1 MNMTAFSAYSAAKK
15 KLVDRG
21 LRSRMLSA
29 IFLLAI
35 GLAWLGSGLFLLAR
49 PESALRK
56 TQWPWT
62 RLPKWGMRL
71 AGVIVVAGGGW
82 ILYFGMTKI
91 HQ

>member
-1 MNMTAFSAYSAAKK
+1 
-15 KLVDRG
+15 
-21 LRSRMLSA
+21 MLSA

-35 GLAWLGSGLFLLAR
+35 GLAWLGSGLFMLAR

-82 ILYFGMTKI
+82 TLYFGITKI

>member
-1 MNMTAFSAYSAAKK
+1 MTAFQRIVPLKRSF
-15 KLVDRG
+15 VDRG
-21 LRSRMLSA
+21 LRVRMLSA

-35 GLAWLGSGLFLLAR
+35 GLAWLGSGLFMLAR